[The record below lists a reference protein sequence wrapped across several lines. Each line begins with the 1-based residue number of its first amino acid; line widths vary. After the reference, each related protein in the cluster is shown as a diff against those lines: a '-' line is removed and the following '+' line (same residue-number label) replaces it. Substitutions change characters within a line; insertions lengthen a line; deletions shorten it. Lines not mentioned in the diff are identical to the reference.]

1 MVSSMVTLSIVLPT
15 YNRGNCIKRF
25 LKSLRSQSYDDWE
38 LIIVNDASKD
48 GTPKIIS
55 KFASYDKRIHPYSLK
70 KHRGLPAA
78 RNIGVQ
84 LSKGNL
90 IFFGEDDIIFKNKDA
105 LISLMNTYFE
115 LKESYRV
122 GAVGPRLLGSGYKWL
137 NDVVKI
143 GSISRW
149 IYHNFEYD
157 PGRIVEVPVLHSCS
171 LISKKA
177 FYEVGGFEERL
188 YTGTYVYEEVDF
200 YYRLRMNGY
209 KLFFQPKSVIQHDH
223 VRTGGCEKNNLIRT
237 YYNEFRNSILFL
249 SRFYG
254 FSQVFRIFIYP
265 GLRIVFPRKPL

>member
-1 MVSSMVTLSIVLPT
+1 MVTLSIVLPT
-15 YNRGNCIKRF
+15 FNRGSSIERF
-25 LKSLRSQSYDDWE
+25 LKSLLNQSYDDWE
-38 LIIVNDASKD
+38 LIIIDDASKD
-48 GTPKIIS
+48 NTSYIIS
-55 KFASYDKRIHPYSLK
+55 KFASYDRRIHPYSLK

-78 RNIGVQ
+78 RNTGVK
-84 LSKGNL
+84 LSEGNL

-105 LISLMNTYFE
+105 LTTLVNTYYK
-115 LKESYRV
+115 LKESYKV

-137 NDVVKI
+137 ANVVKI

-149 IYHNFEYD
+149 IYHNFEFD
-157 PGRIVEVPVLHSCS
+157 PGRILEVPVLHSCS
-171 LISKKA
+171 LIPKKV
-177 FYEVGGFEERL
+177 FYEVGGYEERL

-223 VRTGGCEKNNLIRT
+223 MHTGGCEKNNLIRT
-237 YYNEFRNSILFL
+237 YYYEFRNSTLFL

-265 GLRIVFPRKPL
+265 ALRIVFPRKPL